1 MAINQ
6 EKWLT
11 HFFSAAATPFFL
23 NIFWTI
29 CQKTVDLFVNVV

>member
-23 NIFWTI
+23 DIFFGQFAPKQLI
-29 CQKTVDLFVNVV
+29 YL